1 MSIPSLP
8 LASRELI
15 FESALE
21 VFAAQGLAGARVD
34 DIAEK
39 AGFNKANL
47 YRLFGSKTALFESCV
62 EWAASHLNVGTI
74 ETASDLENY
83 AVNLLRTGVEDNRI
97 LRLFL
102 WASLEGFALPG
113 GNDWE
118 SKTAKLAAD
127 LGITPTHAAVVIYQV
142 ITNAISPIVFSLSQ
156 PRAVNQL
163 EDAVRAAVRGIVD
176 SAVADR

>member
-1 MSIPSLP
+1 MSTPSSP
-8 LASRELI
+8 PGSRELI

-21 VFAAQGLAGARVD
+21 VFSAQGLAGARVD
-34 DIAEK
+34 EIAEK
-39 AGFNKANL
+39 AGLNKANL
-47 YRLFGSKTALFESCV
+47 YRLFGSKSALFESCV
-62 EWAASHLNVGTI
+62 EWAASHLNFGTI

-83 AVNLLRTGVEDNRI
+83 AVNLLRTGVEDDRT

-102 WASLEGFALPG
+102 WASLEGFTLPG

-127 LGITPTHAAVVIYQV
+127 MGITPTHAAVVIYQV
-142 ITNAISPIVFSLSQ
+142 ITNAISPIVFSLPQ

-163 EDAVRAAVRGIVD
+163 ENAVRAAVRGIVD

>member
-8 LASRELI
+8 LGTRELI

-39 AGFNKANL
+39 AGLNKANL
-47 YRLFGSKTALFESCV
+47 YRLFGSKSALFESCV
-62 EWAASHLNVGTI
+62 EWSARQLNIGTI

-83 AVNLLRTGVEDNRI
+83 AVNLLKTGVEDNRI

-127 LGITPTHAAVVIYQV
+127 MGITPTHAAVVIYQV
-142 ITNAISPIVFSLSQ
+142 ITNAISPIVFSLPQ
-156 PRAVNQL
+156 PRAVNQF
-163 EDAVRAAVRGIVD
+163 ENAVRAAVRGIVD
-176 SAVADR
+176 SAGAHR